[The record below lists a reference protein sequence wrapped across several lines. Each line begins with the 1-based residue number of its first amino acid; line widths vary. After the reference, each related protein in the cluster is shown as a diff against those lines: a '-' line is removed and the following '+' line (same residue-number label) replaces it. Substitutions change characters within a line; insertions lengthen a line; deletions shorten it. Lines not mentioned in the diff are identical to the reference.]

1 MSGIDRGATTPFM
14 SQPYRPHP
22 AIPLSPPSPPA
33 EGVKEGTKSHF
44 SEYIPHSPSSP
55 YMSVATKSYGQSFAE
70 SQASSV
76 SAMAHRSP
84 SPPTSTPMSTQVSQ
98 QPITATTSFPT
109 PDNSVIGRSRKVP
122 DEFEEGH
129 ISKRQ
134 RIDIETTKIQERSYH
149 DLNHDLQS
157 PASISWSKE
166 IESQASDQQPT
177 ADDGH
182 SIQSTHA
189 PRVPD
194 KAAQPAAVELSLEQL
209 QKNVGETFHL
219 CKSGKISSLLWR
231 SFYAIRRI

>member
-1 MSGIDRGATTPFM
+1 MSE
-14 SQPYRPHP
+14 PYRPHP

-33 EGVKEGTKSHF
+33 EGVKEGTKLHF
-44 SEYIPHSPSSP
+44 PGYTPHSPSP
-55 YMSVATKSYGQSFAE
+55 PLMSVATKSYGQSFAE
-70 SQASSV
+70 TQASSV

-109 PDNSVIGRSRKVP
+109 PDNSVIGHSRKVP
-122 DEFEEGH
+122 DEFDEEH

-134 RIDIETTKIQERSYH
+134 RIATEITTIQERSNH

-166 IESQASDQQPT
+166 IESQASDQQPM
-177 ADDGH
+177 AEGSNVIP
-182 SIQSTHA
+182 SIQPSE
-189 PRVPD
+189 VPN
-194 KAAQPAAVELSLEQL
+194 KATQPAAVELSLEQL

-219 CKSGKISSLLWR
+219 CKSGKISLLLWH
-231 SFYAIRRI
+231 